1 MASFE
6 QLQELLRGLG
16 VPVTLDRNSA
26 NLGFFPFE
34 VPIGNETLVFDLPSP
49 GPLASLDPNEIGVV
63 ILDAKGVAKSLWG
76 IAKRISHFERDKSV
90 IGTDLAGLMDRGA
103 HGGHGAIYL
112 DGYRYFSTGTGGADD
127 VFVLVVNAHEEKR
140 ARRQASKGWRVANTL
155 KRLGKALTMNQTTQH
170 LCVSAVHEL
179 ASSTD
184 LAAALI
190 WVIEPGGR
198 FLRLTASVGFSR
210 QGTSMLAQLSLQGAA
225 GSIPELVSQSRHA
238 YTLTSVNRNLL
249 STNLEGRFC
258 YLKAGGVAAYPLE
271 IGDRLLG
278 VLELIGKEGDP
289 MFEEHLD
296 LFETVSEHL
305 ALALNSTALYES
317 AERSALQDALTGIAN
332 HRAMQEFLHTRLEEA
347 RRSGQE
353 LGVVMIDVD
362 HFRSFNEEHG
372 HNAGDDVL
380 KLVAETLRN
389 CVRPY
394 DLAAR
399 YGGEEFTLVL
409 PGAGRLGTL
418 ALAERCRLAIESL
431 EYQSEEGRSLR
442 VSASMG
448 CSIFPDCGGDSH
460 LLLKAADAA
469 LYEAKR
475 QGRNRTVMYAAD
487 MERENSSIAPEKLVQ
502 RLRGH
507 DFEAGQCL
515 LKRLTPAVDRVSTGM
530 KLSDAQ
536 KQILRGLLL
545 VAPAYTD
552 ALRRVDLNAMDALE
566 RAEEFRA
573 LLPHLHAMRERFD
586 GSGPKKMGG
595 DRIPL
600 LARILQVLLAVDA
613 GETRA
618 ALDENGRFDP
628 DVVALA
634 KPRRGKS
641 NAA

>member
-1 MASFE
+1 MS
-6 QLQELLRGLG
+6 
-16 VPVTLDRNSA
+16 LDRSSA

-34 VPIGNETLVFDLPSP
+34 VPIGVKTLFIDLPAP
-49 GPLASLDPNEIGVV
+49 GPLADLDPHEIGVV
-63 ILDAKGVAKSLWG
+63 ILDADGSPKSVWG
-76 IAKRISHFERDKSV
+76 LAKRLPQFQPDQTVHKSE
-90 IGTDLAGLMDRGA
+90 LAGLMDRGA

-112 DGYRYFSTGTGGADD
+112 DGYRYFSTGAGEKGDD
-127 VFVLVVNAHEEKR
+127 IFVLVVNAHEEKR

-198 FLRLTASVGFSR
+198 ALRLTASVGFSR
-210 QGTSMLAQLSLQGAA
+210 QGTSMLSQLSLQGAA
-225 GSIPELVSQSRHA
+225 GSIPELVSQSRQA
-238 YTLTSVNRNLL
+238 YTLTTVDRNLL
-249 STNLEGRFC
+249 SANLEGRFC

-317 AERSALQDALTGIAN
+317 AEKSALQDALTGIAN
-332 HRAMQEFLHTRLEEA
+332 HRAMQDFLHTRLEEA

-362 HFRSFNEEHG
+362 HFRIFNEEHG

-380 KLVAETLRN
+380 RLVGETLRN

-399 YGGEEFTLVL
+399 YGGEEFTLIL
-409 PGAGRLGTL
+409 PGAGRLGAL
-418 ALAERCRLAIESL
+418 SLAERCRLAIESL
-431 EYQSEEGRSLR
+431 VYESEDGRALR
-442 VSASMG
+442 VSASLG
-448 CSIFPDCGGDSH
+448 CSIFPECGRDAAT
-460 LLLKAADAA
+460 LLKSADAA

-475 QGRNRTVMYAAD
+475 QGRNRTVMYSAE
-487 MERENSSIAPEKLVQ
+487 MERESTPVAPEKLVQ
-502 RLRGH
+502 RLRSA
-507 DFEAGQCL
+507 DFEAGQAL
-515 LKRLTPAVDRVSTGM
+515 LHRTEKYLNRISIGFN
-530 KLSDAQ
+530 LSDAQ
-536 KQILRGLLL
+536 RQILRGLIL
-545 VAPAYTD
+545 VTPAYTD
-552 ALRRVDLNAMDALE
+552 ALHRVDIEAMDALE

-573 LLPHLHAMRERFD
+573 LLPHLHSMRERFD
-586 GSGPKKMGG
+586 GSGPKKMAG

-600 LARILQVLLAVDA
+600 LARILQVVLAIDRGESRTSLL
-613 GETRA
+613 E
-618 ALDENGRFDP
+618 EGRFDP
-628 DVVALA
+628 AIIALA
-634 KPRRGKS
+634 KPRKGKS
-641 NAA
+641 KAA